1 MPNTPNPTDTCPI
14 PLRHDDVIVT
24 AHGGGGRMTRRLIEE
39 VFAKAFDNP
48 LLRQLHDGA
57 TFSVGDGKLA
67 MTTDSY
73 VVQPLFF
80 PGGDI
85 GSLAIYGTVND
96 LAMCGARPLYLTTG
110 FILEEGLPI
119 ETLKRVVA
127 SMQRCAEEAG
137 VQIVSGDT
145 KVVERGRGDGLYIN
159 TAGIGVV
166 EHNLEIGAKSIKP
179 GDVILLSGDVG
190 RHGIAVLG
198 ARGELALEMP
208 VESDCAA
215 LWKPVE
221 ALLESGIEIHC
232 LRDLTRGGLATALIE
247 LATDS
252 GLEFSITESAIP
264 VQDVVRG
271 ACELLGFDP
280 IYLANEGRFIAIV
293 PEADAEKGL
302 RELRRFTKD
311 CEPALIGSTNS
322 AEHGRVWLKTVV
334 GMERPLDLL
343 SGEQLPRIC

>member
-1 MPNTPNPTDTCPI
+1 
-14 PLRHDDVIVT
+14 
-24 AHGGGGRMTRRLIEE
+24 MTRRLIED
-39 VFAKAFDNP
+39 VFAKQFDNP

-57 TFSVGDGKLA
+57 TFDVGGARLA

-85 GSLAIYGTVND
+85 GSLAVFGTVND

-110 FILEEGLPI
+110 FILEEGLSI
-119 ETLKRVVA
+119 EILKRVVA
-127 SMQRCAEEAG
+127 SMQRCAEEVD

-166 EHNLEIGAKSIKP
+166 EHTLAIGPKSIRP

-190 RHGIAVLG
+190 RHGIAVIA
-198 ARGELALEMP
+198 ARGELALEIP
-208 VESDCAA
+208 IESDCAP
-215 LWKPVE
+215 LWNPV
-221 ALLESGIEIHC
+221 AAMLNAGIPIHC

-247 LATDS
+247 LAIDS
-252 GLEFSITESAIP
+252 GLEFNVIEENIP
-264 VQDVVRG
+264 VEEVVRG

-293 PEADAEKGL
+293 PESEAGRALEILGSYS
-302 RELRRFTKD
+302 KD
-311 CEPALIGSTNS
+311 GYSTMIGSVKVS
-322 AEHGRVWLKTVV
+322 DHGRVWLKTVV